1 MTRKIFREL
10 ISVEEARQKLLAHFQ
25 PQPLGIETITLENVY
40 GRVLGENIE
49 AGIDVPSFDRATMDG
64 FAVRAED
71 TYGADEDS
79 PVELKVAGKVNA
91 GEKPEVRLSEGEAI
105 EVATGTPIPVGAN
118 ATLMVEYTVQT
129 GSTIKAYKAVSP
141 GENIMASGAD
151 IMAGELIMRKNTLLT
166 PREIG
171 VLAAV
176 GMKEVACFR
185 KPKVAVLSTGNEIVK
200 LGESLS
206 YGKLYDINGYTLYSS
221 ILECG
226 CQPFLLGVVR
236 DDRVQMLERLKDAL
250 RIGDVI
256 VTSGSTSAGAG
267 DLMYQLLDELGKPGV
282 LFHGV
287 SVKPG
292 KPVTLAVVGKKPI
305 FGLPG
310 YPTSAL
316 MIFDIFTRPVLREM
330 AGLSPEV
337 ERSVLDVRVH
347 GKIYATPGRRDF
359 LPVNVIRAD
368 SGEYTAYPMPTGS
381 DAITTLAEADG
392 YIEIPESRAF
402 LEEGDQIQIK
412 LFSSKLRPADLMF
425 IGSHCMGVDILV
437 ELLHKRHPGFKV
449 KVINVGSAGGLAAIR
464 RGEGDMAGIHLLD
477 DATGDYNIPFLERY
491 GVADKVQLV
500 RGYRRRQG
508 LIVAGGNPM
517 GIKNLSDV
525 LRRDITLINRNAGS
539 GTRVLLDLHLRRLA
553 EQHGVTFKELVSG
566 ISGYGVESKS
576 HSAVAAAVAHGRVN
590 VGLGIETAAC
600 RYGLDF
606 IPVAE
611 EQYDFAFRVE
621 RLTKPCVQAFQ
632 EVLKSDDFKVSLGKK
647 AEGLTASAETGDVVY
662 SPKR

>member
-10 ISVEEARQKLLAHFQ
+10 ISVEEARQRLLTHFQ
-25 PQPLGIETITLENVY
+25 PQPLGVETVALENAY
-40 GRVLGENIE
+40 GRVLGENVE
-49 AGIDVPSFDRATMDG
+49 AGIDVPPFDRATMDG

-71 TYGADEDS
+71 TYGADEDR
-79 PVELKVAGKVNA
+79 PVELKVVGKVSA
-91 GEKPEVRLSEGEAI
+91 GEKPEVELSEGEAV
-105 EVATGTPIPVGAN
+105 EVATGAPMPVGAN

-151 IMAGELIMRKNTLLT
+151 IMAGELIVRKSTLLT

-176 GMKEVACFR
+176 GMKEVPCFR
-185 KPKVAVLSTGNEIVK
+185 KPRVAVLSTGDEIVK
-200 LGESLS
+200 LGEPLN

-226 CQPFLLGVVR
+226 CQPLLLGIIR
-236 DDRVQMLERLKDAL
+236 DNRVQMLEKLKDAL
-250 RIGDVI
+250 RIGDVV

-267 DLMYQLLDELGKPGV
+267 DLMYHLLDELGKPGV
-282 LFHGV
+282 IFHGV

-292 KPVTLAVVGKKPI
+292 KPVTLAVVEGKPI

-330 AGLSPEV
+330 AGLSPEI
-337 ERSVLDVRVH
+337 ERRVLDVRVH
-347 GKIYATPGRRDF
+347 RKIYATSGRRDF
-359 LPVNVIRAD
+359 MPVNVIRAE
-368 SGEYTAYPMPTGS
+368 SGEYTAYPVPTGS

-392 YIEIPESRAF
+392 YVEIPENKAF
-402 LEEGDQIQIK
+402 LEEGEQLQIK

-464 RGEGDMAGIHLLD
+464 RGEADMAGVHLLD

-500 RGYRRRQG
+500 RGYRRKQG
-508 LIVAGGNPM
+508 LIVARGNPK
-517 GIKNLSDV
+517 GIKNWSDV
-525 LRRDITLINRNAGS
+525 VKGGVTLINRNAGS

-553 EQHGVTFKELVSG
+553 EQMGVAFKELILG
-566 ISGYGVESKS
+566 IRGYGVESKS
-576 HSAVAAAVAHGRVN
+576 HSAVAAAVAHGRVD
-590 VGLGIETAAC
+590 VGLGIEMAAR

-611 EQYDFAFRVE
+611 EQYDFAFRSE
-621 RLTKPCVQAFQ
+621 RLTKPSVQAFLD
-632 EVLKSDDFKVSLGKK
+632 VLKSGDFKVSLEKK
-647 AEGLTASAETGDVVY
+647 AKGLMASAETGDVVY
-662 SPKR
+662 RPQS